1 MDALQCRS
9 AMRDPHP
16 FTCMDNYR
24 CEIIHLDD
32 SWTKRDPN
40 RTRRGTIDATS
51 IAQQTGGVDRSTRE
65 APSRSVSSDGSGPA
79 DAAKDRAP
87 RQRHTREIVSRIR
100 VNLTEAEAQML
111 ARIQENLDVPY
122 CQVLRLLIR
131 DEYKR
136 SFSPVSRA
144 FGDLDK

>member
-1 MDALQCRS
+1 M
-9 AMRDPHP
+9 
-16 FTCMDNYR
+16 
-24 CEIIHLDD
+24 
-32 SWTKRDPN
+32 
-40 RTRRGTIDATS
+40 
-51 IAQQTGGVDRSTRE
+51 DRSTHE
-65 APSRSVSSDGSGPA
+65 AHSRSASTDGNAPA

-87 RQRHTREIVSRIR
+87 RQRHTRQIVSRIR

-111 ARIQENLDVPY
+111 ARLQENLDVPY